1 MVLDK
6 LEADLALSGSPLSTP
21 KIYIRAVGD
30 LMESLSSVESLSV
43 DQIKGHLA
51 SFGQFWFIA
60 SLKAGFM
67 GVAGLSDGSFGWW
80 GGFASGFPE
89 GFRERLFSIG
99 VLRTNKPVVHYSWAT
114 GLFVP

>member
-6 LEADLALSGSPLSTP
+6 LEADLALSGSALSTP

-67 GVAGLSDGSFGWW
+67 SIAGLSDGSFGWW
-80 GGFASGFPE
+80 ICQRLSRRLSGKA
-89 GFRERLFSIG
+89 
-99 VLRTNKPVVHYSWAT
+99 VLHTSPLDNKS
-114 GLFVP
+114 L